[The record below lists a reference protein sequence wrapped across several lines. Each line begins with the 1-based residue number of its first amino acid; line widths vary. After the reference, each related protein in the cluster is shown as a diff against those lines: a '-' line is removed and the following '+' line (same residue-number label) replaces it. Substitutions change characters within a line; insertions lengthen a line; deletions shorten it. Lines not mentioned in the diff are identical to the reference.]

1 MIPNIILADPADAN
15 QQEREANEKFVLQ
28 ASPVDANKYY
38 TPLPPIA
45 VATAQNIVKQELG
58 SSEYFKA
65 TSAYIQRMKTSK
77 QKKDISLYFNDFLQ
91 EKNNKNEP
99 PEVDDYPEKT
109 HIFSV
114 TNHAYEQR
122 RIETNKNL
130 KEANEEFREN
140 LGNDPYVKM
149 GYSAVNAMIR

>member
-1 MIPNIILADPADAN
+1 
-15 QQEREANEKFVLQ
+15 LQ

-38 TPLPPIA
+38 TPLAPIP
-45 VATAQNIVKQELG
+45 VSSAQNIVKQELD

-65 TSAYIQRMKTSK
+65 TSEYIKRAKASR
-77 QKKDISLYFNDFLQ
+77 QKKDISLYIDDFLQ

-99 PEVDDYPEKT
+99 PEVDDHPEKT

-122 RIETNKNL
+122 RIEANKDL
-130 KEANEEFREN
+130 REANVEFREN
-140 LGNDPYVKM
+140 LVNDPYVKI
-149 GYSAVNAMIR
+149 GYSVVSAMIR